1 MELLRAPEC
10 PRGTFPVI
18 IGPNLLGLHLHE
30 TGHGLEGDRFE
41 GGELS
46 FMGTSIF
53 GSDAILP
60 HIGSFRF
67 GSPHLTIEA
76 DATRPGGLGT
86 FAVDHEGVRTRRFP
100 LVENGILKN
109 VLVSREWA
117 SILNSRFRRQ
127 RFEANGVSRSLSY
140 DRAPLVRM
148 PNLTLRPG
156 NQTLR
161 GLIGGIDHGFFLENP
176 YSWSMAPDRGS
187 FQFGAEIA
195 YEIKHGSLGNIVR
208 NPGYAGKTLNFWRSC
223 QGVVDRHA
231 MKAYSIMNC
240 GKGIPAA
247 DMRMTNY
254 MVPAAFTAVTL
265 FNRRK
270 FYGGTQC

>member
-1 MELLRAPEC
+1 MLVTERADGGYELQVHIADVAEYVRAATDLDLEEMIHEIKGYP
-10 PRGTFPVI
+10 
-18 IGPNLLGLHLHE
+18 LL
-30 TGHGLEGDRFE
+30 
-41 GGELS
+41 S
-46 FMGTSIF
+46 
-53 GSDAILP
+53 
-60 HIGSFRF
+60 
-67 GSPHLTIEA
+67 
-76 DATRPGGLGT
+76 
-86 FAVDHEGVRTRRFP
+86 GVRGQKPKDT
-100 LVENGILKN
+100 GILKN

-156 NQTLR
+156 NQTLHE
-161 GLIGGIDHGFFLENP
+161 LIGGIDHGFFIEDP

-187 FQFGAEIA
+187 YQFGAEIA
-195 YEIKHGSLGNIVR
+195 RVIEHGTLGNIVR

-223 QGVVDRHA
+223 QGVSDRHS

-254 MVPAAFTAVTL
+254 MVPAAFKNVTL